1 MPGEAISDDS
11 VFGKT
16 VYGEIGALGTPGA
29 HSSGTRPDFE
39 MDPVLMLIEQR
50 SGITFSGPR
59 LEAAQVHLRA
69 HAEQRRM
76 ASSDD
81 LLRLL
86 RQSST
91 EYDAL
96 LDRLLFEPA
105 DFFHL
110 AHAFECL
117 SERVLP
123 EMHMKKFW
131 DQPRSLRVWSA
142 GCGAGEEPYS
152 IALAIA
158 DSLDA
163 GEPWNIHLLASDV
176 SQQALQHAERG
187 VYSADALAAVPAH
200 QMEEFFLRAGDM
212 YMVKPKLRHMVNFT
226 RTNLIEAD
234 YMGRFDLIFC
244 TGVLALVRP
253 DHRARLLQRFYE
265 CLEPGG
271 YLFLSADDEVT
282 ELVRFDEVR
291 SDSFLLWQKPAGS
304 GRRMSAIAA
313 EMA

>member
-1 MPGEAISDDS
+1 MPGEGISGDS

-16 VYGEIGALGTPGA
+16 VYGEIISGAPSLAAQPE
-29 HSSGTRPDFE
+29 FE
-39 MDPVLMLIEQR
+39 LEPVLMLIEQR
-50 SGITFSGPR
+50 SGIIFAGPR
-59 LEAAQVHLRA
+59 LQAAQARLRA
-69 HAEQRRM
+69 HAEHRRL
-76 ASSDD
+76 ASSAD
-81 LLRLL
+81 LLRFL

-105 DFFHL
+105 RFFRL
-110 AHAFECL
+110 APAFECL

-176 SQQALQHAERG
+176 SQQAMQHAERG

-212 YMVKPKLRHMVNFT
+212 YMVKPRLRHMVNFV
-226 RTNLIEAD
+226 RTNLIEAQ
-234 YMGRFDLIFC
+234 YMGRFDVIFC

-271 YLFLSADDEVT
+271 YLFLSADDEVA
-282 ELVRFDEVR
+282 ELVRFDEVHR
-291 SDSFLLWQKPAGS
+291 NGILLWQKPAG
-304 GRRMSAIAA
+304 GALRMATLAA